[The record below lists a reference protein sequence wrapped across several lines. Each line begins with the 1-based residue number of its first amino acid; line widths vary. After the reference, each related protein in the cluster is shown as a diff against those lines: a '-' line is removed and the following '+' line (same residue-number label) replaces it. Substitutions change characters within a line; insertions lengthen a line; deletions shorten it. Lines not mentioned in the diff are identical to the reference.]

1 MFASGT
7 KAPDKKQP
15 ASAGKGKSTSRKGG
29 KGSKGNEGDQKVL
42 LPSLTEIRSSRFR
55 SSDLL
60 RNLPGEGELI
70 VTYPLSGGPAQVAV
84 KFDGK
89 VLPMALF
96 DNLMSVP
103 RRIRE
108 YAEEKNKDKQYEG
121 FVNHLVAHKG
131 NASSN
136 LQVFAVACK
145 KIETRNK
152 AMSSYMEVMQHLAC
166 EEVRGNVLVAEFW
179 NFLLDQSKKTE
190 AASTRFLELCAQD
203 PAYND
208 TKIVEY
214 FQTTGKVTAW
224 FMKRVFREEA
234 VDLSQK
240 TKFMET
246 ILHPNPFF
254 LTREELENDAAYGV
268 AALRTMGF
276 PLGTWSEDHMLSMV
290 DEDTKNRWTA
300 LRSKEVREGL
310 EKQLPSIMIFPT
322 EVKAHCGKSR
332 VEDLQKS
339 FTVEFPEGYPGKNQ
353 AEAWQNMCGLFY
365 TIGRTGQSADDV
377 NGLIEHFPMLED
389 PEKPFQDATNVAHI
403 YKKLGPAE
411 LNNLMGFLLMNKEFK
426 KAILHPA
433 VHNAG
438 VVASRKA
445 ANTVAKLLMAEL
457 AVVTERTFEFLY
469 NTTAYSDACED
480 IDETKIG
487 PFVRFKIR
495 TVSEEDEG
503 LIHLKKVN
511 ASRSKAKDKKKDVK
525 GGRGTKAAHLYKGT
539 ERFIQDEEAK
549 FDQEIQDILGSITDS
564 GLQLHMA
571 RQLLFSTAEGFK
583 PDESDEDE
591 KEDAE

>member
-1 MFASGT
+1 MFVSGT
-7 KAPDKKQP
+7 NAPDRKQP

-29 KGSKGNEGDQKVL
+29 KGSKGNEGDQKIL
-42 LPSLTEIRSSRFR
+42 QPSLTEIRSSRFR

-70 VTYPLSGGPAQVAV
+70 VKYPLSGGPAQVAIE
-84 KFDGK
+84 FDGK

-108 YAEEKNKDKQYEG
+108 YAEDKNKDKQYEG

-136 LQVFAVACK
+136 LQVFAVTCK
-145 KIETRNK
+145 KIEARNK
-152 AMSSYMEVMQHLAC
+152 AMSSYMEVMQYLAC
-166 EEVRGNVLVAEFW
+166 EEACENILVAKFW
-179 NFLLDQSKKTE
+179 HFLLDQSKKTE
-190 AASTRFLELCAQD
+190 AASTKFLELCAQD
-203 PAYND
+203 PSYND

-214 FQTTGKVTAW
+214 FQTKGRITTW
-224 FMKRVFREEA
+224 FMKRVFREET

-246 ILHPNPFF
+246 ILHPYPFF
-254 LTREELENDAAYGV
+254 LTKAELTCDAVYGV
-268 AALRTMGF
+268 TALKTMGF
-276 PLGTWSEDHMLSMV
+276 PLGTWSEDRMLTMV
-290 DEDTKNRWTA
+290 DEDTKNRWTT

-310 EKQLPSIMIFPT
+310 ERQLPSIMIFPT

-377 NGLIEHFPMLED
+377 NGLIAQFPVLED

-403 YKKLGPAE
+403 YKKLKPVE
-411 LNNLMGFLLMNKEFK
+411 LDSLMDFLLTDIDFK
-426 KAILHPA
+426 RSVLHPA
-433 VHNAG
+433 VYNAG
-438 VVASRKA
+438 VVASRKS
-445 ANTVAKLLMAEL
+445 ANIVAKLLTEEL
-457 AVVTERTFEFLY
+457 AAVTEKTSDFLY
-469 NTTAYSDACED
+469 NTTAYSDACQG
-480 IDETKIG
+480 IDETDIDA
-487 PFVRFKIR
+487 FVKFKIK
-495 TVSEEDEG
+495 TVSEEDEE
-503 LIHLKKVN
+503 LIHLQKVN
-511 ASRSKAKDKKKDVK
+511 ASRSKAKDKKKDAK
-525 GGRGTKAAHLYKGT
+525 GGRGTKAAHLYKET
-539 ERFIQDEEAK
+539 KRFIEDEEAK
-549 FDQEIQDILGSITDS
+549 FDQDIKDILGSITDAK
-564 GLQLHMA
+564 LQLHMA
-571 RQLLFSTAEGFK
+571 QQLLFSTAENFK